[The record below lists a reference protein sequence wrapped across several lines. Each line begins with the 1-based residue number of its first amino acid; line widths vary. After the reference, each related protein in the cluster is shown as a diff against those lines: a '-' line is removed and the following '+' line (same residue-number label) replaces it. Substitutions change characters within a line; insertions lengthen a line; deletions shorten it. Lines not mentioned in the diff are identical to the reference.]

1 MLKKIISIALAA
13 LMVMS
18 VAVVVASAA
27 DTDSASAGAEVSNSA
42 GADTSN
48 SSTGSSN
55 VIYFDYGTTWKN
67 VSQIYAHIWV
77 IGGDSFYSWQA
88 GGEKCD
94 RVSGTKWSYD
104 LSKLSQSTT
113 ISGGLKKGTDYAVIF
128 SADNGLQTFDQTFGT
143 PCIGDTAKL
152 TGDQIENAV
161 DSEKKAYE
169 SVWKTNSSKY
179 GPHLAISS
187 IGNIIGSKLA
197 PNETGTQV
205 IGDWLYAYY
214 NSQTV
219 DPVATLAKA
228 LPKFSVKDI
237 DAVYAY
243 IMSKDSTLDSG
254 NLSVIQDQLQ
264 QAYKKAYGE
273 TKKVDTKKAKSLEQ
287 KIKSGTSLKSVSSD
301 SGSSSG
307 TSSSSSSSSSST
319 NSSGSGADGQ
329 ETTIFFILGGV
340 MIMAAAA
347 MVISRKKR
355 EE

>member
-1 MLKKIISIALAA
+1 L
-13 LMVMS
+13 
-18 VAVVVASAA
+18 
-27 DTDSASAGAEVSNSA
+27 E
-42 GADTSN
+42 
-48 SSTGSSN
+48 
-55 VIYFDYGTTWKN
+55 N

-77 IGGDSFYSWQA
+77 IGGDSFYGWQA
-88 GGEKCD
+88 GGEKCEQ
-94 RVSGTKWSYD
+94 VGSTKWSYD
-104 LSKLSQSTT
+104 LSNLEKSTY
-113 ISGGLKKGTDYAVIF
+113 ISGGLKSGTDYAIIF

-143 PCIGDTAKL
+143 ACIGDTAKL
-152 TGDQIENAV
+152 TGKQIENAV

-205 IGDWLYAYY
+205 IGDWLFAYY

-243 IMSKDSTLDSG
+243 IMSKDSSLDSSA
-254 NLSVIQDQLQ
+254 LSVMQDQLQ

-273 TKKVDTKKAKSLEQ
+273 EKKVDTKKAETLEK
-287 KIKSGTSLKSVSSD
+287 KIKSGSSLSSVSSD
-301 SGSSSG
+301 SGSGSSSG
-307 TSSSSSSSSSST
+307 SSGSSSSGSSSGST

-329 ETTIFFILGGV
+329 ETTIFFILGGI
-340 MIMAAAA
+340 MIMAAAV